1 MLKLVFVDM
10 DDTFLTPEKAITP
23 LNRQALDL
31 AYERGIQFVPCTGR
45 NYTGLPEELVSH
57 PSVRYAVCCN
67 GAIVR
72 DLRENRNLHEVVMDH
87 ALVHDLWHQIQGL
100 EVTFDLFADDGV
112 FTARDR
118 WHVIDEMDVSEA
130 TRYVVTSVR
139 TCCDKTVDQMI
150 DAAGSICRVSV
161 FYLTEKDKRAVWE
174 AVDQRPELT
183 RASSLPCNVE
193 ITHAGADKG
202 AGLTWLCN
210 YLGISPKDTIA
221 FGDSSNDIAML
232 RAAGDGV
239 AMANA
244 FPECLAA
251 ADHVTASCQDSGV
264 ARYLMGEGA
273 PLFAGA

>member
-118 WHVIDEMDVSEA
+118 WHIIDEMDVSEA

-150 DAAGSICRVSV
+150 DAAGSICRVNV

>member
-150 DAAGSICRVSV
+150 DAAGSICRVNV

>member
-1 MLKLVFVDM
+1 MVKLVFVDM
-10 DDTFLTPEKAITP
+10 DDTFLTPEKTITP

-87 ALVHDLWHQIQGL
+87 ALVHDLWRQIQGL

-118 WHVIDEMDVSEA
+118 WHIIDEMDVSEA

-150 DAAGSICRVSV
+150 DAAGSICRVNV

-202 AGLTWLCN
+202 AGLTWLCD
-210 YLGISPKDTIA
+210 YLGVSPKDTIA
-221 FGDSSNDIAML
+221 FGDSSNDITML

-264 ARYLMGEGA
+264 ARYLMEEGA
-273 PLFAGA
+273 PLSARV

>member
-1 MLKLVFVDM
+1 M
-10 DDTFLTPEKAITP
+10 
-23 LNRQALDL
+23 
-31 AYERGIQFVPCTGR
+31 
-45 NYTGLPEELVSH
+45 
-57 PSVRYAVCCN
+57 
-67 GAIVR
+67 
-72 DLRENRNLHEVVMDH
+72 
-87 ALVHDLWHQIQGL
+87 
-100 EVTFDLFADDGV
+100 
-112 FTARDR
+112 
-118 WHVIDEMDVSEA
+118 
-130 TRYVVTSVR
+130 
-139 TCCDKTVDQMI
+139 
-150 DAAGSICRVSV
+150 
-161 FYLTEKDKRAVWE
+161 WE

-202 AGLTWLCN
+202 SGLSWLCD
-210 YLGISPKDTIA
+210 YLGVSTTDTIA

-232 RAAGDGV
+232 RVAGDGV

>member
-10 DDTFLTPEKAITP
+10 DDTFLTPEKTITP

-72 DLRENRNLHEVVMDH
+72 DLRENRNLHEVVMDY

-118 WHVIDEMDVSEA
+118 WHIIDEMDVSEA

-150 DAAGSICRVSV
+150 DAAGSICRVNV

>member
-1 MLKLVFVDM
+1 MVKLVFVDM
-10 DDTFLTPEKAITP
+10 DDTFLTPEKTITP

-112 FTARDR
+112 FTSVDCWPILEKMDIPDGTRAMLRRVRTRCDMS
-118 WHVIDEMDVSEA
+118 VDEMID
-130 TRYVVTSVR
+130 SVH
-139 TCCDKTVDQMI
+139 
-150 DAAGSICRVSV
+150 SIYRVNV
-161 FYLTEKDKRAVWE
+161 FYLTEQDCLAVRRAIE
-174 AVDQRPELT
+174 AHPQLT
-183 RASSLPCNVE
+183 LASSFSCNIE
-193 ITHAGADKG
+193 TTHVGADKG
-202 AGLTWLCN
+202 AGLTWLCD
-210 YLGISPKDTIA
+210 YLGVSPKDTIA
-221 FGDSSNDIAML
+221 FGDSSNDITML

-264 ARYLMGEGA
+264 ARYLMEEGA
-273 PLFAGA
+273 PLSARV

>member
-1 MLKLVFVDM
+1 MVKLVFVDM
-10 DDTFLTPEKAITP
+10 DDTFLTPEKTITP

-45 NYTGLPEELVSH
+45 NHTGLPEELAHH

-72 DLRENRNLHEVVMDH
+72 DLHENRNLREVTLDH
-87 ALVHDLWHQIQGL
+87 ALLHSLWHDLQDR
-100 EVTFDLFADDGV
+100 EVTFDLFADGGV

-130 TRYVVTSVR
+130 TRGIVTSVR

-150 DAAGSICRVSV
+150 DAAHSICRVNV
-161 FYLTEKDKRAVWE
+161 FYLNEKDRRAVWD
-174 AVDQRPELT
+174 AVDARPELT

-202 AGLTWLCN
+202 AGLAWLCN
-210 YLGISPKDTIA
+210 YLGVPVADTIA

-232 RAAGDGV
+232 RVAGDGV

-244 FPECLAA
+244 TAECRAV
-251 ADHVTASCQDSGV
+251 ADHVTASCEDSGV
-264 ARYLMGEGA
+264 ARYLMGEGK
-273 PLFAGA
+273 PLFVGA

>member
-1 MLKLVFVDM
+1 MVKLVFVDM
-10 DDTFLTPEKAITP
+10 DDTFLTPEKTITP

-100 EVTFDLFADDGV
+100 KVTFDLFADDGV

-118 WHVIDEMDVSEA
+118 WHIIDEMDVSEA
-130 TRYVVTSVR
+130 TRYVVTPVR
-139 TCCDKTVDQMI
+139 TSCDKTVDQMI
-150 DAAGSICRVSV
+150 DAAGSICRVNV
-161 FYLTEKDKRAVWE
+161 FYLTKKDKRAVWE

-183 RASSLPCNVE
+183 RAFSLPCNVE

-202 AGLTWLCN
+202 AGLSWLCD
-210 YLGISPKDTIA
+210 YLGVSTTDTIA

-273 PLFAGA
+273 PLSAGA

>member
-1 MLKLVFVDM
+1 VLKLVFVDM
-10 DDTFLTPEKAITP
+10 DDTFLTPEKTITP

-118 WHVIDEMDVSEA
+118 WHIIDEMDVSEA

-150 DAAGSICRVSV
+150 DAAGSICRVNV

>member
-10 DDTFLTPEKAITP
+10 DDTFLTPEKTITP

-31 AYERGIQFVPCTGR
+31 AHERGIQFVPCTGR
-45 NYTGLPEELVSH
+45 NHTGLPEELVRH

-72 DLRENRNLHEVVMDH
+72 DLRENRTLHEITMDH
-87 ALVHDLWHQIQGL
+87 DLVHDLWHQL
-100 EVTFDLFADDGV
+100 EAREVTFDLFADGGV

-118 WHVIDEMDVSEA
+118 WHIIDEMDVSEA
-130 TRYVVTSVR
+130 TRHVVTSVR
-139 TCCDKTVDQMI
+139 TCCDKSVDQMI
-150 DAAGSICRVSV
+150 DAAGSICRVNV
-161 FYLTEKDKRAVWE
+161 FYLTEEDKHAVWE
-174 AVDQRPELT
+174 AVDARPELT

-202 AGLTWLCN
+202 AGLTWLCH
-210 YLGISPKDTIA
+210 YLGFSTADAVA

-244 FPECLAA
+244 TPECLAA
-251 ADHVTASCQDSGV
+251 ADHVTASCKDSGV
-264 ARYLMGEGA
+264 ARYLMGEGK
-273 PLFAGA
+273 PLFVGA

>member
-1 MLKLVFVDM
+1 
-10 DDTFLTPEKAITP
+10 
-23 LNRQALDL
+23 
-31 AYERGIQFVPCTGR
+31 
-45 NYTGLPEELVSH
+45 
-57 PSVRYAVCCN
+57 
-67 GAIVR
+67 
-72 DLRENRNLHEVVMDH
+72 MDH

-150 DAAGSICRVSV
+150 DAAGSICRVNV

>member
-1 MLKLVFVDM
+1 MVKLVFVDM
-10 DDTFLTPEKAITP
+10 DDTFLTPEKTITP

-31 AYERGIQFVPCTGR
+31 VYERGIQFVPCTGR

-72 DLRENRNLHEVVMDH
+72 DLCENRNLHEVVMDH

-100 EVTFDLFADDGV
+100 KVTFDLFADDGV

-118 WHVIDEMDVSEA
+118 WHIIDEMDVSEA

-150 DAAGSICRVSV
+150 DAAGSICRVNV

-202 AGLTWLCN
+202 SGLTWLCD
-210 YLGISPKDTIA
+210 YLGVSTTDTIA

-273 PLFAGA
+273 PLSAGA

>member
-1 MLKLVFVDM
+1 MVKLVFVDM
-10 DDTFLTPEKAITP
+10 DDTFLTPEKTITP

-100 EVTFDLFADDGV
+100 KVTFDLFADDGV

-118 WHVIDEMDVSEA
+118 WHIIDEMDVSEA

-150 DAAGSICRVSV
+150 DAAGSICRVNV

-183 RASSLPCNVE
+183 RAFSLPCNVE

-202 AGLTWLCN
+202 AGLSWLCD
-210 YLGISPKDTIA
+210 YLGVSTTDTIA

-273 PLFAGA
+273 PLSAGA

>member
-1 MLKLVFVDM
+1 MVKLVFVDM
-10 DDTFLTPEKAITP
+10 DDTFLTPEKTITP

-100 EVTFDLFADDGV
+100 KVTFDLFADDGV

-118 WHVIDEMDVSEA
+118 WHIIDEMDVSEA

-150 DAAGSICRVSV
+150 DAAGSICRVNV
-161 FYLTEKDKRAVWE
+161 FYLTKKDKRAVWE

-183 RASSLPCNVE
+183 RAFSLPCNVE

-202 AGLTWLCN
+202 AGLSWLCD
-210 YLGISPKDTIA
+210 YLGVSTTDTIA

-273 PLFAGA
+273 PLSAGA

>member
-1 MLKLVFVDM
+1 MVKLVFVDM
-10 DDTFLTPEKAITP
+10 DDTFLTPEKTITP

-87 ALVHDLWHQIQGL
+87 ALVHDLWRQIQGL

-118 WHVIDEMDVSEA
+118 WHIIDEMDVSEA

-150 DAAGSICRVSV
+150 DAAGSICRVNV

-202 AGLTWLCN
+202 SGLSWLCD
-210 YLGISPKDTIA
+210 YLGVSTTDTIA

-232 RAAGDGV
+232 RVAGDGV

>member
-1 MLKLVFVDM
+1 MVKLVFVDM
-10 DDTFLTPEKAITP
+10 DDTFLTPEKTITP

-72 DLRENRNLHEVVMDH
+72 DLRESRNLHEVVIDH

-112 FTARDR
+112 FTSVDCWPILEKMNIPDGTRAMLRRVRTRCDMS
-118 WHVIDEMDVSEA
+118 VDEMID
-130 TRYVVTSVR
+130 SVH
-139 TCCDKTVDQMI
+139 
-150 DAAGSICRVSV
+150 SIYRVNV
-161 FYLTEKDKRAVWE
+161 FYLTEQDCLAVRHAIE
-174 AVDQRPELT
+174 AHPQLT
-183 RASSLPCNVE
+183 LASSFSCNIE
-193 ITHAGADKG
+193 TTHAGADKG
-202 AGLTWLCN
+202 AGLTWLCD
-210 YLGISPKDTIA
+210 YLGVSPKDTIA
-221 FGDSSNDIAML
+221 FGDSSNDITML

>member
-1 MLKLVFVDM
+1 MVKLVFVDM
-10 DDTFLTPEKAITP
+10 DDTFLTPEKTITP

-118 WHVIDEMDVSEA
+118 WHIIDEMDVSEA

-150 DAAGSICRVSV
+150 DAAGSICRVNV

-202 AGLTWLCN
+202 SGLSWLCD
-210 YLGISPKDTIA
+210 YLGVSTTDTIA

-273 PLFAGA
+273 PLSARV

>member
-1 MLKLVFVDM
+1 MVKLVFVDM
-10 DDTFLTPEKAITP
+10 DDTFLTPEKTITP
-23 LNRQALDL
+23 LNRQALNL
-31 AYERGIQFVPCTGR
+31 AYERGIQFVPSTGR

-72 DLRENRNLHEVVMDH
+72 DLRENRNLHEVVMEH

-118 WHVIDEMDVSEA
+118 WHIIDEMDVSEA

-150 DAAGSICRVSV
+150 DAAGSICRVNV

-174 AVDQRPELT
+174 AVDQRPELM
-183 RASSLPCNVE
+183 RASSLPCNIE

-202 AGLTWLCN
+202 SGLSWLCD
-210 YLGISPKDTIA
+210 YLGVSTTDTIA

-273 PLFAGA
+273 PLFAGV

>member
-1 MLKLVFVDM
+1 MVKLVFVDM
-10 DDTFLTPEKAITP
+10 DDTFLTPEKTITP

-87 ALVHDLWHQIQGL
+87 ALVHDLWRQIQGL

-118 WHVIDEMDVSEA
+118 WHIIDEMDVSEA

-150 DAAGSICRVSV
+150 DAAGSICRVNV
-161 FYLTEKDKRAVWE
+161 FYLTETDKRAVWE

-202 AGLTWLCN
+202 SGLSWLCD
-210 YLGISPKDTIA
+210 YLGVSTTDTIA

-232 RAAGDGV
+232 RVAGDGV

>member
-10 DDTFLTPEKAITP
+10 DDTFLTPEKPITP

-150 DAAGSICRVSV
+150 DAAGSICRVNV

>member
-1 MLKLVFVDM
+1 MVKLVFVDM
-10 DDTFLTPEKAITP
+10 DDTFLTPEKTITP

-87 ALVHDLWHQIQGL
+87 ALVHDLWRQIQGL

-118 WHVIDEMDVSEA
+118 WHIIDEMDVSEA

-150 DAAGSICRVSV
+150 DASGSICRVNV

-202 AGLTWLCN
+202 SGLSWLCD
-210 YLGISPKDTIA
+210 YLGVSTTDTIA

-232 RAAGDGV
+232 RVAGDGV

-273 PLFAGA
+273 PLSAGA

>member
-10 DDTFLTPEKAITP
+10 DDTFLTPEKTITP

-45 NYTGLPEELVSH
+45 NHTGLPEELAHH

-72 DLRENRNLHEVVMDH
+72 DLHENRNLREVTLDH
-87 ALVHDLWHQIQGL
+87 ALLHSLWHDLQDR
-100 EVTFDLFADDGV
+100 EVTFDLFADGSV

-150 DAAGSICRVSV
+150 DAAGSICRVNV

-244 FPECLAA
+244 FPECRAA
-251 ADHVTASCQDSGV
+251 ADHTTTSCEDSGV
-264 ARYLMGEGA
+264 ARYLMREGA
-273 PLFAGA
+273 PLSARV

>member
-1 MLKLVFVDM
+1 VLKLVFVDM
-10 DDTFLTPEKAITP
+10 DDTFLTPEKTITP

-72 DLRENRNLHEVVMDH
+72 DLRENRNLHEVVMDY

-118 WHVIDEMDVSEA
+118 WHIIDEMDVSEA

-150 DAAGSICRVSV
+150 DAAGSICRVNV